1 MSNWENKNTKELCTA
16 LLLLSTEKE
25 AMQFLRD
32 LLTEPEII
40 EFGSRF
46 KVARELNK
54 GKSQR
59 KVAAE
64 TGVSI
69 ATVTRVNQWLKR
81 GMGGYKLILDK
92 LHNLVTKSTL
102 ILKPTPYFYYFLSR
116 TIKSA
121 YNRSDSNDLNKTS

>member
-1 MSNWENKNTKELCTA
+1 MSNWDNKNTKELCSA
-16 LLLLSTEKE
+16 LLLLNNENE
-25 AMQFLRD
+25 AMRFLRD

-46 KVARELNK
+46 KVARELNS

-59 KVAAE
+59 KVSVD

-81 GMGGYKLILDK
+81 GMGGYKLIIARLK
-92 LHNLVTKSTL
+92 GNNSSPL
-102 ILKPTPYFYYFLSR
+102 IMKPS
-116 TIKSA
+116 S
-121 YNRSDSNDLNKTS
+121 